1 MDTLYGQFVS
11 PLEFQG
17 TEYLMAMDDKGTVIM
32 HPESGVIGLNAF
44 AELERLPPESRPEG
58 LAAMLERQYGYEEG
72 TSIYRSL
79 SGQDEIN
86 AYTRVNA
93 TGGATFMISSAMPLS
108 QALRPVNDNLGRFAL
123 LTAVLFATVASAAAT
138 IYTLQKKRQRLA
150 LQARYLQDINNTLEE
165 LHESREQLRHYQ
177 KLQTIGAL
185 AGGIVHEFNNL
196 LTPIM
201 GYCEFLLERMG
212 KASEYAEDLEEIYK
226 AGSRAKEIIRQ
237 ILPFSRRESDTSGY
251 TAVSVDAILRDA
263 AKTVRM
269 VLPSS
274 ISFEEDYRAA
284 GINVFG
290 SATQLNQV
298 LLNLC
303 TNAYQAMEQG
313 GGVLRLGCRLVLA
326 RELPEQHRAS
336 ASGSYVAL
344 EVADTGC
351 GMAPDIAEKV
361 FGAFFTTKPI
371 GEGTGLG
378 LSVVQNIVQD
388 HKGFIALDTAPGQGS
403 RFYVY
408 LPTTSAP
415 VLPKAAA
422 MPPQEGPARKLSV
435 LVVDDEERILRY
447 LKKRLQ
453 RGGHVVDAHTSP
465 EIAMAAFQSAPEYWD
480 LVILDYMMPLCKG
493 TELAL
498 QMKKQKPELPIILI
512 TGLVEKEALQMKREG
527 ILREILIKPLDYR
540 ELLQALKRI

>member
-1 MDTLYGQFVS
+1 MVS
-11 PLEFQG
+11 
-17 TEYLMAMDDKGTVIM
+17 T
-32 HPESGVIGLNAF
+32 
-44 AELERLPPESRPEG
+44 
-58 LAAMLERQYGYEEG
+58 
-72 TSIYRSL
+72 
-79 SGQDEIN
+79 
-86 AYTRVNA
+86 
-93 TGGATFMISSAMPLS
+93 AMPLS

-123 LTAVLFATVASAAAT
+123 LLAILFVTMASAAAA

-165 LHESREQLRHYQ
+165 LHESREQVRHYQ

-201 GYCEFLLERMG
+201 GYCEFLLEQIG
-212 KASEYAEDLEEIYK
+212 KNSEYAEDLEEIHK
-226 AGSRAKEIIRQ
+226 AGSRAKEIIEQ

-269 VLPSS
+269 ILPSS
-274 ISFEEDYRAA
+274 ISFEEDFQDT

-303 TNAYQAMEQG
+303 TNAYQAMEQD
-313 GGVLRLGCRLVLA
+313 GGVLRLGCRLVSA

-336 ASGSYVAL
+336 ASGSYVMLAV
-344 EVADTGC
+344 EDTGC
-351 GMAPDIAEKV
+351 GMSQEIAEKV
-361 FGAFFTTKPI
+361 FGAFFTTKEI

-378 LSVVQNIVQD
+378 LSVVQNIVSN
-388 HKGFIALDTAPGQGS
+388 HKGFIALETAPGEGS
-403 RFYVY
+403 RFHVY
-408 LPTTSAP
+408 LPTTNAP
-415 VLPKAAA
+415 VLPPAAA
-422 MPPQEGPARKLSV
+422 KPQREEQTRKLSV
-435 LVVDDEERILRY
+435 LVVDDEARILRY

-453 RGGHVVDAHTSP
+453 KSGYTVDAHSSP
-465 EIAMAAFQSAPEYWD
+465 EIALAAFQSAPASWD
-480 LVILDYMMPLCKG
+480 LAILDYTMPLRKG

-498 QMKKQKPELPIILI
+498 QMKKQRPELPIILI
-512 TGLVEKEALQMKREG
+512 TGLVEKEALQLKREG
-527 ILREILIKPLDYR
+527 ILSEILIKPLDYQ
-540 ELLQALKRI
+540 ELLQAVKRI